1 MLLHS
6 VVANISSKSRE
17 RVGNYDKNA
26 IIGQRAFKTPA
37 TFDWCTRPD
46 QVPVPMHPLEM
57 SAETSPCSLVN
68 RKAKP
73 FFHHHFKAHFV
84 RQKIQNLF
92 IISKSQVC
100 KLLKWQ
106 VNILI

>member
-17 RVGNYDKNA
+17 RVGMIKMLLLGKGLLKPLPHLTGA
-26 IIGQRAFKTPA
+26 H
-37 TFDWCTRPD
+37 D
-46 QVPVPMHPLEM
+46 QTNSVPVPMHPLEM

-73 FFHHHFKAHFV
+73 FFHHHFEAHFV

-92 IISKSQVC
+92 MISKSQVC

>member
-37 TFDWCTRPD
+37 AFDWCTRPD
-46 QVPVPMHPLEM
+46 QLGS
-57 SAETSPCSLVN
+57 SANAPTGNVS
-68 RKAKP
+68 
-73 FFHHHFKAHFV
+73 
-84 RQKIQNLF
+84 
-92 IISKSQVC
+92 
-100 KLLKWQ
+100 
-106 VNILI
+106 